1 MKIIDFVQGFK
12 DKKIMNTK
20 VDTDA
25 VGKYI
30 KETLEVREYVPFKEK
45 RAIVEL
51 IVLNNIKVVDGVKK
65 NDSIS
70 QYISFITAMLTAH
83 TNLEFSE
90 DPVADYDILSESG
103 LLTPIIDTFKTDYSE
118 CDVLLKMALANE
130 LEDNNVNIVF
140 GKFLNS
146 ILYRLD
152 VIGEYIKS
160 SVDGVDINS
169 ILGESFNQEDLAKLS
184 SFLDNIISNFFWR
197 SWFVWRK
204 LK

>member
-30 KETLEVREYVPFKEK
+30 KEILEVREYVPFKEK
-45 RAIVEL
+45 RAIIEL
-51 IVLNNIKVVDGVKK
+51 IVLNNTKVVDGVKK
-65 NDSIS
+65 IDSIS
-70 QYISFITAMLTAH
+70 QYISFITAMFTAH
-83 TNLEFSE
+83 TNLEFGE
-90 DPVADYDILSESG
+90 DPVVDYDILSENG
-103 LLTPIIDTFKTDYSE
+103 LLAPIIETFKTDYSE
-118 CDVLLKMALANE
+118 CDVLLKMALADE

-140 GKFLNS
+140 GKFLNG

-152 VIGEYIKS
+152 AVGEYIKS
-160 SVDGVDINS
+160 TMDGVDINS

-184 SFLDNIISNFFWR
+184 SFLD
-197 SWFVWRK
+197 K
-204 LK
+204 YTK

>member
-140 GKFLNS
+140 CKFLNS

-184 SFLDNIISNFFWR
+184 SFLDKYN
-197 SWFVWRK
+197 K
-204 LK
+204 

>member
-103 LLTPIIDTFKTDYSE
+103 LLTTIIDTFKTDYSE

-184 SFLDNIISNFFWR
+184 SFLDKYN
-197 SWFVWRK
+197 K
-204 LK
+204 

>member
-1 MKIIDFVQGFK
+1 MKIIDFVHGFK

-20 VDTDA
+20 VDADA

-51 IVLNNIKVVDGVKK
+51 VVLNNIKVVDGVKK

-118 CDVLLKMALANE
+118 CDVLLKMALTNE

-184 SFLDNIISNFFWR
+184 SFLDKYN
-197 SWFVWRK
+197 K
-204 LK
+204 

>member
-70 QYISFITAMLTAH
+70 RYISFITAMLTAH

-160 SVDGVDINS
+160 SIDGVDINS

-184 SFLDNIISNFFWR
+184 SFLDKYN
-197 SWFVWRK
+197 K
-204 LK
+204 

>member
-30 KETLEVREYVPFKEK
+30 KEILEVREYVPFKEK
-45 RAIVEL
+45 RTIIEL
-51 IVLNNIKVVDGVKK
+51 IVLNNTKVVDGVKK
-65 NDSIS
+65 IDSIS

-83 TNLEFSE
+83 TNLEFGE
-90 DPVADYDILSESG
+90 DPVVDYDILSENG
-103 LLTPIIDTFKTDYSE
+103 LLAPIIETFKTDYSE
-118 CDVLLKMALANE
+118 CDVLLKMALADE

-140 GKFLNS
+140 GKFLNG

-152 VIGEYIKS
+152 AVGEYIKS
-160 SVDGVDINS
+160 TMDGVDINS

-184 SFLDNIISNFFWR
+184 SFLD
-197 SWFVWRK
+197 K
-204 LK
+204 YTK

>member
-103 LLTPIIDTFKTDYSE
+103 LLTSIIDTFKTDYSE

-184 SFLDNIISNFFWR
+184 SFLDKYNKI
-197 SWFVWRK
+197 
-204 LK
+204 

>member
-30 KETLEVREYVPFKEK
+30 KETLEVREYVTCKEK

-118 CDVLLKMALANE
+118 CDVLLKMALADE

-184 SFLDNIISNFFWR
+184 SFLDKYN
-197 SWFVWRK
+197 K
-204 LK
+204 

>member
-160 SVDGVDINS
+160 FVDGVDINS

-184 SFLDNIISNFFWR
+184 SFLDKYN
-197 SWFVWRK
+197 K
-204 LK
+204 

>member
-51 IVLNNIKVVDGVKK
+51 IVLKNTKVVDGVKK

-83 TNLEFSE
+83 TNLEFGE
-90 DPVADYDILSESG
+90 DPVTDYDVLSESG
-103 LLTPIIDTFKTDYSE
+103 LLAPIIDTFKTDYSE
-118 CDVLLKMALANE
+118 CDVLLKMALADE
-130 LEDNNVNIVF
+130 LEDNNVNNAF
-140 GKFLNS
+140 GKFLNG

-152 VIGEYIKS
+152 AVGEYIKS
-160 SVDGVDINS
+160 AMDGVDINS

-184 SFLDNIISNFFWR
+184 SFIDKYN
-197 SWFVWRK
+197 K
-204 LK
+204 

>member
-118 CDVLLKMALANE
+118 CDVLLKMTLADE

-160 SVDGVDINS
+160 SMDGVDINS

-184 SFLDNIISNFFWR
+184 NFLDKYN
-197 SWFVWRK
+197 K
-204 LK
+204 

>member
-51 IVLNNIKVVDGVKK
+51 IVLKNTKVVDGVKK

-83 TNLEFSE
+83 TNLEFGERRLGGLIS
-90 DPVADYDILSESG
+90 SG
-103 LLTPIIDTFKTDYSE
+103 L
-118 CDVLLKMALANE
+118 
-130 LEDNNVNIVF
+130 
-140 GKFLNS
+140 
-146 ILYRLD
+146 
-152 VIGEYIKS
+152 
-160 SVDGVDINS
+160 
-169 ILGESFNQEDLAKLS
+169 
-184 SFLDNIISNFFWR
+184 
-197 SWFVWRK
+197 
-204 LK
+204 

>member
-103 LLTPIIDTFKTDYSE
+103 LLTTIIDTFKTDYSE
-118 CDVLLKMALANE
+118 CDVLLKMAIANE

-184 SFLDNIISNFFWR
+184 SFLDKYN
-197 SWFVWRK
+197 K
-204 LK
+204 

>member
-1 MKIIDFVQGFK
+1 MKIIDFVHGFK

-20 VDTDA
+20 VDADA

-51 IVLNNIKVVDGVKK
+51 VVLNNIKVVDGVKK

-184 SFLDNIISNFFWR
+184 SFLDKDN
-197 SWFVWRK
+197 K
-204 LK
+204 

>member
-118 CDVLLKMALANE
+118 CDVLLKMARANE

-160 SVDGVDINS
+160 SVDGVDIKS

-184 SFLDNIISNFFWR
+184 SFLDKYN
-197 SWFVWRK
+197 K
-204 LK
+204 

>member
-30 KETLEVREYVPFKEK
+30 KEILEVREYVPFKEK
-45 RAIVEL
+45 RAIIEL
-51 IVLNNIKVVDGVKK
+51 IVLNNTKVVDGVKK
-65 NDSIS
+65 IDSIS

-83 TNLEFSE
+83 TNLEFGE
-90 DPVADYDILSESG
+90 DPVVDYDILSENG
-103 LLTPIIDTFKTDYSE
+103 LLAPIIETFKTDYSE
-118 CDVLLKMALANE
+118 CDVLLKMALADE

-140 GKFLNS
+140 GKFLNG

-152 VIGEYIKS
+152 AVGEYIKS
-160 SVDGVDINS
+160 TMDGVDINS

-184 SFLDNIISNFFWR
+184 SFLD
-197 SWFVWRK
+197 K
-204 LK
+204 YTK